1 MKVTK
6 EIYDYYQ
13 NQYSQRENS
22 YFFLLSEA
30 YQMLFSYSLIYLH
43 FIISFENK
51 SSEFDLDLELG
62 GEKSSR
68 KYLTVNNSIKNRN
81 NQEK

>member
-1 MKVTK
+1 
-6 EIYDYYQ
+6 
-13 NQYSQRENS
+13 
-22 YFFLLSEA
+22 
-30 YQMLFSYSLIYLH
+30 MLFSYSLIYLH